1 MAGWGRGSAHVSK
14 SISVLRLAPHFFR
27 AGNWPVAYDPVGG
40 MQNQVWQL
48 AKALDEAGIPQTIVT
63 TYIPGSA
70 RSFPL
75 FSASRVRCVG
85 FYLPEFLAPHLLN
98 LTWFLALIPFLL
110 FNLRSHRIVHIHLNH
125 SIWCRMLAFVVKLLG
140 KPLVISLNVSLLSDG
155 EPLAG
160 PRRKAQ
166 PWSVEWLEKC
176 ALAAAD
182 RVVALTR
189 RQSDTVCG
197 IIPGKLAQVRIIPDS
212 IDAAA
217 FGQPPDP
224 DSIESFKT
232 RYGIPAGARIV
243 SYIGRISEEKG
254 WRDLPVLVD
263 RLAREGVFVLI
274 CGDGPCRKRL
284 EGKLR
289 SMAHAGNWHVTGFVP
304 QSDVKAALRLSALIM
319 LPSRREAFG
328 SILLEAMATGVPA
341 VAYRV
346 GGIADV
352 AGEPNAVALVPPRD
366 TDAFVAM
373 VLALLSR
380 RDLSQALVRRGTER
394 VRAFSTHAARDEL
407 IHLYRGLAWG

>member
-1 MAGWGRGSAHVSK
+1 MSE
-14 SISVLRLAPHFFR
+14 SISILRLAPHFFR
-27 AGNWPVAYDPVGG
+27 AGTWPVAYDPVGG

-48 AKALDEAGIPQTIVT
+48 AKALDEAGIPQTVVT
-63 TYIPGSA
+63 TYIPGA
-70 RSFPL
+70 PRSFAM
-75 FSASRVRCVG
+75 FNASRVRCVG

-98 LTWFLALIPFLL
+98 LTWFLAVIPFLL
-110 FNLRSHRIVHIHLNH
+110 FNLRSHQIVHIHLNH

-155 EPLAG
+155 EPLTG

-166 PWSVEWLEKC
+166 PWSVEWLEKR

-182 RVVALTR
+182 RIVALTR

-197 IIPGKLAQVRIIPDS
+197 MIPGKLAQVRIIPDS
-212 IDAAA
+212 IDAAS
-217 FGQPPDP
+217 FGQQPDP
-224 DSIESFKT
+224 GSVESFRA
-232 RYGIPAGARIV
+232 RYGIPPGARIV

-263 RLAREGVFVLI
+263 RLGREGVFVLI
-274 CGDGPCRKRL
+274 CGDGPCRNRL
-284 EGKLR
+284 ESKLR
-289 SMAHAGNWHVTGFVP
+289 GMTHAGNWHVTGFVP
-304 QSDVKAALRLSALIM
+304 QAEVKAALRLSELIM

-352 AGEPNAVALVPPRD
+352 AGEPNAIALVPPRD
-366 TDAFVAM
+366 TDAFAAM
-373 VLALLSR
+373 VLDLLAR
-380 RDLSQALVRRGTER
+380 RDLSQALVQRGTER
-394 VRAFSTHAARDEL
+394 VRAFSTHAARDAL